1 MDPWQWQRT
10 GSNPRGDD
18 NHAREQLLQL
28 EIDRLESLLDGASDK
43 ILLVTGAESTEEVFR
58 FTEGQTRGDPAA
70 DIDVVTN
77 GLARKSE
84 EHQMATIYLVRS
96 QGKKV
101 LGIQGGVLLVP
112 SGHALAMWDP
122 NDARLSRWHPSK
134 PLEELLQV
142 VREMD
147 LDPSRGEE
155 QSSIEDPSMHW
166 PQDQSVMLPN
176 GKRPAADMATAGE
189 QVRQV
194 IKDEQAQIQYLKPAG
209 AKASSCMNK
218 ERFSEAQST
227 IGLRQMS
234 GLPKSMTKGTSHS
247 GSHSSRKCAF

>member
-43 ILLVTGAESTEEVFR
+43 ILLVTGAESTEEGFK
-58 FTEGQTRGDPAA
+58 FTEGQIRGDPAA

-247 GSHSSRKCAF
+247 GSHSSRKCAS

>member
-77 GLARKSE
+77 GLARKSG

-96 QGKKV
+96 QSKKV
-101 LGIQGGVLLVP
+101 LGIQG
-112 SGHALAMWDP
+112 
-122 NDARLSRWHPSK
+122 
-134 PLEELLQV
+134 
-142 VREMD
+142 
-147 LDPSRGEE
+147 
-155 QSSIEDPSMHW
+155 
-166 PQDQSVMLPN
+166 
-176 GKRPAADMATAGE
+176 
-189 QVRQV
+189 
-194 IKDEQAQIQYLKPAG
+194 
-209 AKASSCMNK
+209 
-218 ERFSEAQST
+218 
-227 IGLRQMS
+227 
-234 GLPKSMTKGTSHS
+234 
-247 GSHSSRKCAF
+247 